1 VRVIAGKVL
10 VNEQP
15 MLGLLPDIS
24 TQPVLLD
31 VQLEPNEA
39 VELSFNIENPA
50 LAYIDQGATDA
61 ISSPQVGI
69 YRRGKVL
76 KLQAG
81 SLGAGLLVLSGRQTK
96 EPLVQSALLSSG
108 KLGRDKIYSG
118 FLRSQSE

>member
-15 MLGLLPDIS
+15 MLGLLPDIP

-50 LAYIDQGATDA
+50 LAYIYQGATDA
-61 ISSPQVGI
+61 ISSRQVGI
-69 YRRGKVL
+69 YR
-76 KLQAG
+76 
-81 SLGAGLLVLSGRQTK
+81 
-96 EPLVQSALLSSG
+96 
-108 KLGRDKIYSG
+108 
-118 FLRSQSE
+118 